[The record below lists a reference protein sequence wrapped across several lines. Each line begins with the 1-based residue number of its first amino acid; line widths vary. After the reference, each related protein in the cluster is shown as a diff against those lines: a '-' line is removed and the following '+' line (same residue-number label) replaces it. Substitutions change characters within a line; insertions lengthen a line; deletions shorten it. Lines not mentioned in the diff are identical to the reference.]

1 MRAEKTQ
8 DQDACVRDG
17 KAAGPGG
24 VHTLAWRAPR
34 WPPCFLQHGV
44 LMENGVQTGPR
55 FQGAYTVPRAAWQTA
70 VSPRARLKRLR
81 SRA

>member
-1 MRAEKTQ
+1 MGWGGVGWQERAVGARGVRAEKTQ

-34 WPPCFLQHGV
+34 WPSC
-44 LMENGVQTGPR
+44 
-55 FQGAYTVPRAAWQTA
+55 
-70 VSPRARLKRLR
+70 
-81 SRA
+81 